1 MLENLFSNYMYF
13 IKSLPIEAVK
23 VGAKIL
29 GQSAFWL
36 IKYSIYTFTSFLL
49 FPLRLMKVLD
59 AFLSHNKLNNRSLEA
74 PYRWIVCNYS

>member
-23 VGAKIL
+23 VSAKIL

-36 IKYSIYTFTSFLL
+36 IKYSIYTFTFISLI
-49 FPLRLMKVLD
+49 FPCV
-59 AFLSHNKLNNRSLEA
+59 
-74 PYRWIVCNYS
+74 